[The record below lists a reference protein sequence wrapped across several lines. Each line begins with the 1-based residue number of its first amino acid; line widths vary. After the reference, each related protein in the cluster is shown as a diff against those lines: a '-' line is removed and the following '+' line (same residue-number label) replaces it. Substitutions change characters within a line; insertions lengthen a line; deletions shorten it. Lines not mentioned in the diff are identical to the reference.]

1 MNYYKMTETL
11 ISNYRQLKTF
21 IEIKKMEVEEID
33 YYSLPGINLE
43 YTGGPSGTGSTTENA
58 AIRIHDRKKSLEKQI
73 DKTTRK
79 VERIEMAMSTLDQT
93 GHEILTARY
102 IERKEWWQIAYQI
115 HCGER
120 WAKEL
125 RRRAILT
132 MAVALYGEEAMKEST
147 NTAHLTEKPVL

>member
-1 MNYYKMTETL
+1 MNYYKQTESL
-11 ISNYRQLKTF
+11 ISNYKQLKTF
-21 IEIKKMEVEEID
+21 IEIKKKEIEEID
-33 YYSLPGINLE
+33 YFAVPGISLE

-79 VERIEMAMSTLDQT
+79 VERIEMAMGTLDQT
-93 GHEILTARY
+93 GHEIITARY
-102 IERKEWWQIAYQI
+102 IERKEWWQIAYKV

-132 MAVALYGEEAMKEST
+132 MAVALYGEDAMQQST
-147 NTAHLTEKPVL
+147 NTAHLKENPVL